1 MLLIM
6 QLHMLWFMDGGILN
20 GSSNNVSIDNKI
32 WFMNTVDSTFIVCGL
47 SIVIVG
53 LSHFGICIV

>member
-1 MLLIM
+1 M
-6 QLHMLWFMDGGILN
+6 QMHVLWFMDGGILN
-20 GSSNNVSIDNKI
+20 GSPNNVSIDNKI